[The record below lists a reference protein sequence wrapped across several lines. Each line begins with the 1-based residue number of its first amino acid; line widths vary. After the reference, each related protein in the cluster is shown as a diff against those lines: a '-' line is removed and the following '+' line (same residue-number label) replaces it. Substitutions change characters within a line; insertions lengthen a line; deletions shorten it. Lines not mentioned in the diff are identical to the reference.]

1 MDQKKVLSVCSD
13 RETLGGRETALR
25 QAGFE
30 VVSVLTET
38 QARFEIEMGQCGV
51 LLMCFRLFPEQVQEL
66 ARLFRKNCPDGR
78 IVFVMGEEHE
88 SPIDA
93 DFVLRDMDGPRALLP
108 ALRRPEAA

>member
-1 MDQKKVLSVCSD
+1 MNQNKILSVCPS
-13 RETLGGRETALR
+13 RETLADRESALR
-25 QAGFE
+25 EAGFE
-30 VVSVLTET
+30 VVSVLTDT

-66 ARLFRKNCPDGR
+66 SRLFRKYCPDGR
-78 IVFVMGEEHE
+78 IIFVMAEEHE

-93 DFVLRDMDGPRALLP
+93 DVVLRDMDGLRALLT